1 MTRSNLNIP
10 NALTFTRI
18 VLTPILFMVLLKAPG
33 KFLSV
38 IAALVFAVASLTD
51 FLDGYLARR
60 MNLETALGKFLDPL
74 ADKLLVGVALIM
86 MIQIDRVAP
95 WIVALIVGRELLIIG
110 LRTVAVREQIRIE
123 TTTMAKY
130 KTGFQIAAVIALLL
144 HYEYRFGWGPSSFT
158 LDFHRIGT
166 WLLYMALVIT
176 LWSGA
181 DYFYKFIRL
190 APDSRSPSAGPGA
203 ADNP

>member
-1 MTRSNLNIP
+1 MTRSNFNIP
-10 NALTFTRI
+10 NMLTFSRI
-18 VLTPILFMVLLKAPG
+18 VLTPILFIVLLKAPG
-33 KFLSV
+33 KFLSF

-60 MNLETALGKFLDPL
+60 MNLVTALGKFLDPL

-95 WIVALIVGRELLIIG
+95 WIVALIVGREIMIIS
-110 LRTVAVREQIRIE
+110 LRMVALREQISIE
-123 TTTMAKY
+123 TTKIAKY
-130 KTGFQIAAVIALLL
+130 KTGFQIAAVIGLLL
-144 HYEYRFGWGPSSFT
+144 HYEYRIGSGPASFT
-158 LDFHRIGT
+158 LDFHQIGT
-166 WLLYMALVIT
+166 WLLYIALVIT

-181 DYFYKFIRL
+181 DYFYKVIRL
-190 APDSRSPSAGPGA
+190 ASNSRSPSAGSGA

>member
-1 MTRSNLNIP
+1 
-10 NALTFTRI
+10 
-18 VLTPILFMVLLKAPG
+18 
-33 KFLSV
+33 
-38 IAALVFAVASLTD
+38 
-51 FLDGYLARR
+51 

-95 WIVALIVGRELLIIG
+95 WIVALIVGRELLIIS
-110 LRTVAVREQIRIE
+110 LRMVAVREQIQIE
-123 TTTMAKY
+123 TTKIAKY
-130 KTGFQIAAVIALLL
+130 KTGFQIAAVIGLLL
-144 HYEYRFGWGPSSFT
+144 HYEYRVGSGPASFT
-158 LDFHRIGT
+158 LDFHQIGT
-166 WLLYMALVIT
+166 WLLYTALVIT

-190 APDSRSPSAGPGA
+190 ASDSRSPSSGSGA